1 MSIKA
6 RFSTHDVLNQ
16 PLPLPPLNL
25 WSSDACLRAAV
36 EQHGGAWAQPQL
48 HAHGELAGGPMMAL
62 GEAANR
68 NRPVLRA
75 FDRYGQR
82 IDEVE
87 FHPAYHALMRH
98 AMRTKSTASPG
109 GTATSRARTSRA
121 PR

>member
-36 EQHGGAWAQPQL
+36 EQYGGAWAEPQL
-48 HAHGELAGGPMMAL
+48 HAYGALAGGELLAL
-62 GEAANR
+62 GEQANA
-68 NRPVLRA
+68 NRPVLRPV
-75 FDRYGQR
+75 DRHGRR

-87 FHPAYHALMRH
+87 FHPA
-98 AMRTKSTASPG
+98 
-109 GTATSRARTSRA
+109 
-121 PR
+121 